1 MRREWIEEIHFEKYL
16 WIDYFHS
23 ASIGRSASESSVSR
37 FVATLNVCRR
47 VRTNAAGFSRVKER
61 GSGGKKRREKK
72 RRKKKEETKLDFG
85 VEGESKG
92 SNNLGRVRVAFS
104 RRRRRRPSINGG
116 IINRSSRASVKR
128 LRARGGEL
136 DTAKGGEA
144 GGRSTEMHAK
154 KGEIT

>member
-1 MRREWIEEIHFEKYL
+1 MYADACVRMLR
-16 WIDYFHS
+16 
-23 ASIGRSASESSVSR
+23 VSPSKGER
-37 FVATLNVCRR
+37 F
-47 VRTNAAGFSRVKER
+47 
-61 GSGGKKRREKK
+61 GGKKRREKK
-72 RRKKKEETKLDFG
+72 RRKKKEKTKLDFG

>member
-1 MRREWIEEIHFEKYL
+1 MRREWIEEIHFEKL
-16 WIDYFHS
+16 RNIFG
-23 ASIGRSASESSVSR
+23 SITFIPPRSGEARVNR
-37 FVATLNVCRR
+37 AFRR
-47 VRTNAAGFSRVKER
+47 DPECMPTRAYECCAFLRVKER